1 MAVGVLDAILGAR
14 ASTRLAVVL
23 LLLCGF
29 AAYTRFQVANLP
41 RRSSALLEW
50 VEDTVEGAAASH
62 VAPQR
67 HTPLLGLPT
76 VSSLTANVRLTYVQ
90 RTFNVHLYVKGMFR
104 LRLGS
109 APDGSAPK
117 TRWY

>member
-1 MAVGVLDAILGAR
+1 MLGEDVGLTG
-14 ASTRLAVVL
+14 
-23 LLLCGF
+23 
-29 AAYTRFQVANLP
+29 Q
-41 RRSSALLEW
+41 RSY
-50 VEDTVEGAAASH
+50 V
-62 VAPQR
+62 
-67 HTPLLGLPT
+67 GLPT